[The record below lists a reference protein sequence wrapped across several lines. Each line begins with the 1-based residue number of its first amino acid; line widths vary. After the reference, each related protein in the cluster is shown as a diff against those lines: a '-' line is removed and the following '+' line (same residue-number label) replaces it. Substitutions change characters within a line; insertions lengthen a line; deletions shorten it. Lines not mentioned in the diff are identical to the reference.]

1 MSDVVLNNRGDSI
14 LVLPGF
20 VVNMNRVIC
29 AHPNRG
35 EEHVVWPWVLHIAAG
50 CSVLRVDVPDVVYL
64 AYTAW
69 LRGEDFADE

>member
-14 LVLPGF
+14 LVLPDF
-20 VVNMNRVIC
+20 VVNMDRVVC
-29 AHPNRG
+29 AHASQG
-35 EEHVVWPWVLHIAAG
+35 DEKAVWPWVLHIVADG
-50 CSVLRVDVPDVVYL
+50 GVLRIDVSDAVYL